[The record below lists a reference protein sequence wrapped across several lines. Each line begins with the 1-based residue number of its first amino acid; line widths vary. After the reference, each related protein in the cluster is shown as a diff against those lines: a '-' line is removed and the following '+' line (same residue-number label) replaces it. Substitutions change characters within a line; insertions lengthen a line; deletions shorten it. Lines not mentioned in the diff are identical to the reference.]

1 VGTVVGWVWGGAGR
15 VWTQRRT
22 REAETSAT
30 VGRMATTFW
39 DDLNA
44 LGMRVR
50 IALVGAGGLDL

>member
-1 VGTVVGWVWGGAGR
+1 
-15 VWTQRRT
+15 
-22 REAETSAT
+22 